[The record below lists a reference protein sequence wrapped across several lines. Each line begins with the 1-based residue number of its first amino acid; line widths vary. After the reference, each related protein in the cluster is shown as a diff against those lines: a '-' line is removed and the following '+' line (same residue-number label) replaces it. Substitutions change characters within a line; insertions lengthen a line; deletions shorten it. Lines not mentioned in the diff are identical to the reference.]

1 MHICPYGGCHRS
13 KIPFKSE
20 RDLERHFDRV
30 HGTERYFCANH
41 NCRRSRKGFTNK
53 DSLLRHMYEVHNVES
68 NYPRHGVDRPNAL
81 VEDSAPV
88 IIAALVH
95 NEKTGTEEWM
105 NL

>member
-1 MHICPYGGCHRS
+1 
-13 KIPFKSE
+13 
-20 RDLERHFDRV
+20 
-30 HGTERYFCANH
+30 
-41 NCRRSRKGFTNK
+41 
-53 DSLLRHMYEVHNVES
+53 MYEVHNVES